1 MELGPAPDKPTPRV
15 ALVAGGGAVKAY
27 AFHVGVLRG
36 LEEDGFFFRS
46 GLRWS
51 PRKAPKGTREI
62 DTYVGSSAGACAV
75 AAMAGGNRV
84 EDLRAGL
91 MGTHPKVPKFG
102 YRTLFVP
109 VAPNPLKYVSR
120 LARRWRLGGL
130 RPSHLLNMGGFLTT
144 AGVERYFRRHVLPT
158 NRFTDLAPH
167 LFLTATQVNNSRKV
181 VFGPVDSMAQGGG
194 YDPSCAYYDNVPISH
209 ALAAAVAVPPV
220 FAPHAIV
227 SPSSGKRFHYYDGEV
242 RETLSAHIARD
253 AGADFVI
260 ASSIWSPY
268 SFDEQVGSL
277 ADMGMAVI
285 AEQAIHQAI
294 EQKVDQDRRLG
305 RKFDRLLQLIEAHGQ
320 RHHVP
325 NEVTGELREQVSE
338 LLGHRPLQSLYVSPD
353 RADHEV
359 FLHSPFSFDRQTVDR
374 CIDAGHRAYRSSVE
388 RSPEFLQALDAAIG
402 RQ

>member
-1 MELGPAPDKPTPRV
+1 MRDPGATDQARPRV

-36 LEEDGFFFRS
+36 LEQDGFFFRS

-51 PRKAPKGTREI
+51 PRKAPPHVREI

-75 AAMAGGNRV
+75 AAIAGGNRV

-91 MGTHPKVPKFG
+91 MGTHPKVPTFG

-109 VAPNPLKYVSR
+109 VAPNPLAYVRR
-120 LARRWRLGGL
+120 LARRWRMDGL
-130 RPSHLLNMGGFLTT
+130 RPSHLLNMGGLLTT
-144 AGVERYFRRHVLPT
+144 AGVEKYFRRHVLPT
-158 NRFTDLAPH
+158 NRFADLAPD
-167 LFLTATQVNNSRKV
+167 LFLTATQVNNARKV

-194 YDPSCAYYDNVPISH
+194 YDPSCAYYDNVLISH

-220 FAPHAIV
+220 FAPYAIV

-242 RETLSAHIARD
+242 REPLSAHVARD

-268 SFDEQVGSL
+268 SYDDQVGSL

-294 EQKVDQDRRLG
+294 EQKVDQDRKLG
-305 RKFDRLLQLIEAHGQ
+305 RRFDRLLELIAAHGQ
-320 RHHVP
+320 RHHLP
-325 NEVTGELREQVSE
+325 DEAIGELREQVCE
-338 LLGHRPLQSLYVSPD
+338 LLGHRPLQSLYISPD
-353 RADHEV
+353 RADYEV
-359 FLHSPFSFDRQTVDR
+359 FMHSPFSFDRQTVDG
-374 CIDAGHRAYRSSVE
+374 CIDAGHRAYRSSVRRE
-388 RSPEFLQALDAAIG
+388 PGFLEQLDRAIG